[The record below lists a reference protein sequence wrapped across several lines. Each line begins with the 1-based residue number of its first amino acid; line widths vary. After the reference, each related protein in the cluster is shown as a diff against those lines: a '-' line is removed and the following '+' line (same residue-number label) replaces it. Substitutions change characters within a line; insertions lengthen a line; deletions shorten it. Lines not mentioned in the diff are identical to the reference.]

1 MEPHQACFGGG
12 VVVVC
17 FVFLSSVATGF
28 QTFTKLFLYRS
39 FFQEVSSRL
48 SEEGLMNGDEH
59 DISALKPEDRPTTN
73 LDKLHFI
80 IGHAIVRPDLR

>member
-1 MEPHQACFGGG
+1 M
-12 VVVVC
+12 
-17 FVFLSSVATGF
+17 ATGF

>member
-1 MEPHQACFGGG
+1 MLL
-12 VVVVC
+12 
-17 FVFLSSVATGF
+17 FVFVFFTISGHWFSSFYKAFPV
-28 QTFTKLFLYRS
+28 S
-39 FFQEVSSRL
+39 FIFQEVSSRL